1 MNDFPFVIREFRYIF
16 WAYNLIW
23 ILLAGYLGFLLFR
36 VHRLEREVRKLT
48 GATREGEKRG
58 SKNS

>member
-23 ILLAGYLGFLLFR
+23 ILLAGYLTFLLI
-36 VHRLEREVRKLT
+36 RLNRLAREIRKLKD
-48 GATREGEKRG
+48 GA
-58 SKNS
+58 SS

>member
-23 ILLAGYLGFLLFR
+23 ILLAGDLGFLL
-36 VHRLEREVRKLT
+36 VKLNRLAREVRKL
-48 GATREGEKRG
+48 REERAGRP
-58 SKNS
+58 